1 MKNPFVLKDWTLSK
15 AFMFLWIIFSV
26 VYVGISV
33 KNTVLLQVYGNGQQ
47 SGRDITVAQ
56 IVELSKKCEPIAL
69 NVGEVKV
76 NLINTECL
84 KKPAAGADKE

>member
-1 MKNPFVLKDWTLSK
+1 MKNPFVLKDWTLST
-15 AFMFLWIIFSV
+15 AFMFLWIVFSV

-33 KNTVLLQVYGNGQQ
+33 KNTVLMQIYGNGQQ
-47 SGRDITVAQ
+47 SGRDITVSQ

-76 NLINTECL
+76 NLISTECL
-84 KKPAAGADKE
+84 KKPADTNEKE